1 MTQGPPR
8 LLLMTLRPRS
18 GVYPSGVAALFRVE
32 EGGGG
37 ALLLAYAQICTCG
50 RVFMTLF
57 IAIVIELRIH
67 LLNSPTLRP
76 S

>member
-8 LLLMTLRPRS
+8 LLLMTPRPRS
-18 GVYPSGVAALFRVE
+18 GVYPSSVAALFRG
-32 EGGGG
+32 EGGAGL
-37 ALLLAYAQICTCG
+37 LLLAYAQICTCG

-57 IAIVIELRIH
+57 IAIVIELHIH
-67 LLNSPTLRP
+67 LLNSPLLRP